1 MLEMLREWNVE
12 IHVKDGTLQNLS
24 YDFKAKQTWYKKPCK
39 KNYLN
44 MLKITQHSKK
54 KYDAVI
60 STRYVMSAGIE
71 RRTKYLSMSD
81 TSKYTQYN
89 VHEQEVVKK

>member
-1 MLEMLREWNVE
+1 MESCRIYNMILKQSKPGIKNLVKKLSE
-12 IHVKDGTLQNLS
+12 HVKNNTALQ
-24 YDFKAKQTWYKKPCK
+24 
-39 KNYLN
+39 
-44 MLKITQHSKK
+44 K

-71 RRTKYLSMSD
+71 RRTKYLSMLD

>member
-1 MLEMLREWNVE
+1 MEPCRIYHMILKQSKPGIKSLVKKLSE
-12 IHVKDGTLQNLS
+12 HVKNNTALQ
-24 YDFKAKQTWYKKPCK
+24 
-39 KNYLN
+39 
-44 MLKITQHSKK
+44 K

-60 STRYVMSAGIE
+60 NTRYVMSAGIE

-89 VHEQEVVKK
+89 VHEQEVLKK

>member
-1 MLEMLREWNVE
+1 MFN
-12 IHVKDGTLQNLS
+12 KNNTALQ
-24 YDFKAKQTWYKKPCK
+24 
-39 KNYLN
+39 
-44 MLKITQHSKK
+44 K

-89 VHEQEVVKK
+89 VHEQEVLKK

>member
-1 MLEMLREWNVE
+1 MYHMILKQSKPGIKSLVQKLSE
-12 IHVKDGTLQNLS
+12 HVKNNTALQ
-24 YDFKAKQTWYKKPCK
+24 
-39 KNYLN
+39 
-44 MLKITQHSKK
+44 K